1 MNPYRDDTSILK
13 YRIQLTRDL
22 SRPTGTL
29 HAGNIGY
36 TQGPVDAN
44 TIAIRHVLFEN
55 GAKAP
60 IVLRGY
66 FRVLE
71 SPTKDDTEYFCS
83 YCKSIASTMMHD
95 RRGCVPCCDTHR
107 DWRRT
112 TSSLF
117 GHQSL
122 CPFHIQELTP

>member
-1 MNPYRDDTSILK
+1 MNPYRDDTTLR
-13 YRIQLTRDL
+13 YRIQLTKDL
-22 SRPTGTL
+22 LRSTGAIR
-29 HAGNIGY
+29 AGSIGY
-36 TQGPVDAN
+36 TQGPIDAN
-44 TIAIRHVLFEN
+44 TIANFNVFFEG
-55 GAKAP
+55 GAKAT

-71 SPTKDDTEYFCS
+71 SPLKTIFECS
-83 YCKSIASTMMHD
+83 CNYCTSSAITVVHD

-117 GHQSL
+117 GHQAL
-122 CPFHIQELTP
+122 CPFYIQEMTP